1 MKIQKI
7 WHLPLK
13 GKKPIFFFQL
23 FLENGFFCSSGGTR
37 KLSME
42 ELEDSLAQIKAMLK
56 QRSDIIE
63 NLTPPI
69 ANNY

>member
-1 MKIQKI
+1 
-7 WHLPLK
+7 
-13 GKKPIFFFQL
+13 
-23 FLENGFFCSSGGTR
+23 
-37 KLSME
+37 ME

>member
-1 MKIQKI
+1 MD
-7 WHLPLK
+7 
-13 GKKPIFFFQL
+13 
-23 FLENGFFCSSGGTR
+23 FFCSSGGTR